1 MHLCTVIL
9 WERFRATIHV
19 SQRAG
24 ATQVGYALRTCGKLG
39 RRARGTRQRVR
50 GYAVR
55 TVAQPTTFA
64 MLPVAALRPID
75 KLLNSRPEAI
85 DTSLACIRDE
95 DALWADKVRAATAIL
110 DRAGM
115 PAGLKLEVERSS
127 DLKPAV
133 LTLMQNPP
141 VVHGETLDAVQ
152 VITTLPPTAPAALEP
167 LPLPLANRKASARTR
182 KASEQA
188 TH

>member
-1 MHLCTVIL
+1 MYSYSMGTFQGHHSREPKGGRDPSRLCTAHV
-9 WERFRATIHV
+9 RKTGAPCPRYAT
-19 SQRAG
+19 
-24 ATQVGYALRTCGKLG
+24 T
-39 RRARGTRQRVR
+39 GTRVCSAHSGTANHVR
-50 GYAVR
+50 N
-55 TVAQPTTFA
+55 
-64 MLPVAALRPID
+64 AASRRIETDRD

-141 VVHGETLDAVQ
+141 VMHGETLDAVQ
-152 VITTLPPTAPAALEP
+152 VITTLPPTAPAALES
-167 LPLPLANRKASARTR
+167 LPLTLANRKASARTR

>member
-1 MHLCTVIL
+1 VPPRSWPRPAT
-9 WERFRATIHV
+9 RADNT
-19 SQRAG
+19 G
-24 ATQVGYALRTCGKLG
+24 A
-39 RRARGTRQRVR
+39 GTRVCSAHSGTANHVR
-50 GYAVR
+50 N
-55 TVAQPTTFA
+55 
-64 MLPVAALRPID
+64 AASRRIETDRD

-141 VVHGETLDAVQ
+141 VMHGETLDAVQ
-152 VITTLPPTAPAALEP
+152 VITTLPPTAPAALES

>member
-1 MHLCTVIL
+1 MYSYSMGTFQGHHSREPKGGRDPSRLCTAHV
-9 WERFRATIHV
+9 RKTGAPCPRYAT
-19 SQRAG
+19 
-24 ATQVGYALRTCGKLG
+24 T
-39 RRARGTRQRVR
+39 GTRVCSAHSGTANHVR
-50 GYAVR
+50 N
-55 TVAQPTTFA
+55 
-64 MLPVAALRPID
+64 AASRRIETDRD

-115 PAGLKLEVERSS
+115 PAGLKL
-127 DLKPAV
+127 
-133 LTLMQNPP
+133 
-141 VVHGETLDAVQ
+141 Q
-152 VITTLPPTAPAALEP
+152 VITTLPPTAPAALES

>member
-1 MHLCTVIL
+1 M
-9 WERFRATIHV
+9 
-19 SQRAG
+19 
-24 ATQVGYALRTCGKLG
+24 
-39 RRARGTRQRVR
+39 
-50 GYAVR
+50 
-55 TVAQPTTFA
+55 
-64 MLPVAALRPID
+64 
-75 KLLNSRPEAI
+75 
-85 DTSLACIRDE
+85 
-95 DALWADKVRAATAIL
+95 WADKVRAATAIL

-141 VVHGETLDAVQ
+141 VMHGETLDAVQ
-152 VITTLPPTAPAALEP
+152 VITTLPPTAPAALES

>member
-1 MHLCTVIL
+1 M
-9 WERFRATIHV
+9 
-19 SQRAG
+19 
-24 ATQVGYALRTCGKLG
+24 
-39 RRARGTRQRVR
+39 
-50 GYAVR
+50 
-55 TVAQPTTFA
+55 
-64 MLPVAALRPID
+64 
-75 KLLNSRPEAI
+75 
-85 DTSLACIRDE
+85 
-95 DALWADKVRAATAIL
+95 WADKVRAATAIL

-141 VVHGETLDAVQ
+141 VMHGETLDAVQ
-152 VITTLPPTAPAALEP
+152 VITTLPPTAPAALES
-167 LPLPLANRKASARTR
+167 LPLTLANRKASARTR